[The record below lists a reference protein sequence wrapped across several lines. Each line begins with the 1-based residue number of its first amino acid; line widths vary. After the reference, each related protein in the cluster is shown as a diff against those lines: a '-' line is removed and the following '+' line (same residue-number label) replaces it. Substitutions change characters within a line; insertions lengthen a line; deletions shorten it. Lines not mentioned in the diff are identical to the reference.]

1 MAQYKLFA
9 FADEAGAS
17 LDEQIA
23 AMKRNALDGLEIRFV
38 DSENVSTFSAEKTK
52 EIKKKMD
59 EAGLVTWSIGSP
71 IGKIDIEKDD
81 FAAHLETFKHTLE
94 VAHILDAKHIRLFSF
109 YIPTG
114 KAPSDYKDEVI
125 DRMGKFAEI
134 AEGSGV
140 LLCHEN
146 EKGIYGD
153 VASRCLE
160 IAKALPSIRL
170 VFDPANFVQC
180 GQETLSAWEMLKP
193 YTHYMHIKD
202 SLADGSI
209 VPAGEGIGNVGAIA
223 NDYLARAGANAA
235 FTLEPHLKVF
245 GGLSDLERKGEDS
258 AVEKTFVFRTNGEAF
273 DAACSYFR
281 KLLP

>member
-23 AMKRNALDGLEIRFV
+23 AMKRNGLDGLEIRFV
-38 DSENVSTFSAEKTK
+38 DGKNVAAFTLEEAK
-52 EIKKKMD
+52 EVKKKMD
-59 EAGLVTWSIGSP
+59 DAGLVTWSIGSP
-71 IGKIDIEKDD
+71 LGKLEIDSQD
-81 FAAHLETFKHTLE
+81 FPIHLDTFKHTLE
-94 VAHILDAKHIRLFSF
+94 LAHILGADHLRMFSF
-109 YIPTG
+109 YTPKG
-114 KAPSDYKDEVI
+114 QSPADYKEAVMEKLGAFV
-125 DRMGKFAEI
+125 RA
-134 AEGSGV
+134 AEGSGI

-160 IAKALPSIRL
+160 IAKAFPSMRL

-180 GQETLSAWEMLKP
+180 GQETLSAWQMLKP

-202 SLADGSI
+202 ALSDGSI
-209 VPAGEGIGNVGAIA
+209 VPAGEGIGNVAAIA
-223 NDYLARAGANAA
+223 KDYLAMKGDASA
-235 FTLEPHLKVF
+235 FTVEPHLKVF
-245 GGLSDLERKGEDS
+245 GGLGELERQGEDS
-258 AVEKTFVFRTNGEAF
+258 AVEKAFVFRTNGEAF

-281 KLLP
+281 KTLL